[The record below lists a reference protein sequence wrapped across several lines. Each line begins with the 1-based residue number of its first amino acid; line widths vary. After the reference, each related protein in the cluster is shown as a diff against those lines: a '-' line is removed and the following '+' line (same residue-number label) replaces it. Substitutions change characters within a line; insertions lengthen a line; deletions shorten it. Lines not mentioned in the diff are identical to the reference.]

1 MAYSFLLADFVLGLT
16 RRTLLG
22 GALGSALGNAQMR
35 KKLEQAGKRSPNGK
49 KIVFG
54 SYRKS
59 NYEEVFKMNADG
71 TDVKRLIHDPAD
83 DYSSAWSPD
92 GKKIVFARYDYDDK
106 NNEVYSMNA
115 DGTGLVNLTNN
126 PAYDD
131 SPDWQ
136 PFFPIIQP

>member
-1 MAYSFLLADFVLGLT
+1 
-16 RRTLLG
+16 
-22 GALGSALGNAQMR
+22 MR
-35 KKLEQAGKRSPNGK
+35 KKLEPAGKRSPNGK

-71 TDVKRLIHDPAD
+71 T
-83 DYSSAWSPD
+83 
-92 GKKIVFARYDYDDK
+92 
-106 NNEVYSMNA
+106 
-115 DGTGLVNLTNN
+115 GLVNLTNN